1 MLPLIK
7 PATFSV
13 ALIVFINAWNEY
25 LYALTFMT
33 NDNMRTVPVGIA
45 LFPSNYELPWGDIA
59 AATVVV
65 TVPLIIL
72 VLIFQKK
79 DHRRSDHRR
88 CKRIIVAVRVL
99 NSYK

>member
-1 MLPLIK
+1 M
-7 PATFSV
+7 
-13 ALIVFINAWNEY
+13 
-25 LYALTFMT
+25 TFMT

-79 DHRRSDHRR
+79 
-88 CKRIIVAVRVL
+88 IIAGLTTGGV
-99 NSYK
+99 KE